1 MRQEATGKGE
11 PVDSSQRTPDAAPL
25 PPEVEI
31 AVVGAG
37 FGGLGAAIR
46 LKQQGYEDFM
56 VLERAGDVGGTWHLN
71 TYPGCQCDIPSNLY
85 SFSFAPKPDWT
96 HSYPEQP
103 QIQRYLRDCAEQFGV
118 LPHIRLNCEVL
129 EADWDAESG
138 HWAMDTSDGRISAK
152 ILIAAPGLLS
162 EPSVPYVP
170 GLDSFEGS
178 VFHTARWDHE
188 HDFEGERVALIGTG
202 ATAVQV
208 GPRIGQ
214 RAARLHVFQRTPGWC
229 LPHPDREIH
238 PGIKRMYATAPVLQ
252 RMARATAYAVRESLA
267 AGMTRDPRLL
277 WLQEATART
286 LLRVQVREAELRAK
300 LTPRYRIGC
309 KRVLL
314 SNEWYPMMVAANT
327 ELVTVPIAEVRG
339 RSIVTSDGTEREVDS
354 IILATGFK
362 PSDPAIAYRLRG
374 AGGRLLADVWGGSP
388 EAYLGT
394 VVSGFPNLF
403 LMYGP
408 NLNLGHSSIV
418 YMLESQ
424 IHYILQGV
432 ATLHRS
438 EVKALDVRAWVQRA
452 YNEDLAR
459 RLEKTVWNSGGCS
472 SWYLDANGRNSVM
485 WPDFTF
491 RYRQRV
497 DRFDPTDYEIERS
510 EHPLAVA

>member
-1 MRQEATGKGE
+1 MGVTAAGSQVRPE
-11 PVDSSQRTPDAAPL
+11 PTRL
-25 PPEVEI
+25 PAEVEI

-37 FGGLGAAIR
+37 FGGLGASIR
-46 LKQQGYEDFM
+46 LKQQGYEDFV
-56 VLERAGDVGGTWHLN
+56 VLERGTDVGGTWHHN

-103 QIQRYLRDCAEQFGV
+103 QIQRYLRGCAERFDV
-118 LPHIRLNCEVL
+118 LAHIRFRCEVL
-129 EADWDAESG
+129 EAAWDADSG
-138 HWAMDTSDGRISAK
+138 RWTVETSDGRLSAK
-152 ILIAAPGLLS
+152 ILIAASGLLS

-170 GLDSFEGS
+170 GLDEFEGS

-188 HDFEGERVALIGTG
+188 HDFQGERVALIGTG

-208 GPRIGQ
+208 GPRI
-214 RAARLHVFQRTPGWC
+214 RPKVARLHVFQRTPGWC

-238 PGIKRMYATAPVLQ
+238 PAIKRMYMAAPALQ
-252 RMARATAYAVRESLA
+252 RMSRAAAYGLRETLA

-286 LLRVQVREAELRAK
+286 LLRVQVSDPELRDK

-314 SNEWYPMMVAANT
+314 SNQWYPMMAADNT
-327 ELVTVPIAEVRG
+327 ELVTEPIAEVRG
-339 RSIVTSDGTEREVDS
+339 RSIVTSDGTERAVDS

-374 AGGRLLADVWGGSP
+374 ADGRLLADVWGGSP

-424 IHYILQGV
+424 IHYVLQAV
-432 ATLHRS
+432 ATLHRGD
-438 EVKALDVRAWVQRA
+438 VKAMDVRPAVQRA
-452 YNEDLAR
+452 YNEELGR
-459 RLEKTVWNSGGCS
+459 RLQKTVWNSGGCS

-491 RYRQRV
+491 RYRQRAS
-497 DRFDPTDYEIERS
+497 RFDPSDYEIERTAR
-510 EHPLAVA
+510 PLAVA

>member
-1 MRQEATGKGE
+1 MMGTPVTVATH
-11 PVDSSQRTPDAAPL
+11 SSQSQPDAAPL
-25 PPEVEI
+25 PAQVEI

-46 LKQQGYEDFM
+46 LRQQGYEDVL
-56 VLERAGDVGGTWHLN
+56 VLERGSDVGGTWHHN

-85 SFSFAPKPDWT
+85 SFSFAPKHDWT

-103 QIQRYLRDCAEQFGV
+103 QIQRYLRDCAERFGV
-118 LPHIRLNCEVL
+118 LEHIRFNCEVL
-129 EADWDAESG
+129 EAAWDATSG
-138 HWAMDTSDGRISAK
+138 RWTVETSDGRLSAK
-152 ILIAAPGLLS
+152 TLIAASGLLS

-188 HDFEGERVALIGTG
+188 HDFTGERVAMIGTG

-208 GPRIGQ
+208 GPRI
-214 RAARLHVFQRTPGWC
+214 RPKVAKLHVFQRTPGWC
-229 LPHPDREIH
+229 LPHPDRPIH
-238 PGIKRMYATAPVLQ
+238 PAVKRVYAAVPGLQ
-252 RMARATAYAVRESLA
+252 RMARASAYALRETLA
-267 AGMTRDPRLL
+267 VGMTRDPRLL

-286 LLRVQVREAELRAK
+286 LLHVQVRDPDLRAK

-314 SNEWYPMMVAANT
+314 SNEWYPMMVAENT
-327 ELVTVPIAEVRG
+327 ELVTDPIAEVRG
-339 RSIVTSDGTEREVDS
+339 RSIVTADGKEREVDS

-374 AGGRLLADVWGGSP
+374 ADGRLLADVWGGSP

-424 IHYILQGV
+424 IGYVLQAV
-432 ATLHRS
+432 ATLHRR
-438 EVKALDVRAWVQRA
+438 DVRAIAVRPSVQRT
-452 YNEDLAR
+452 YNDELAR
-459 RLEKTVWNSGGCS
+459 RLQKTVWNSGGCS

-485 WPDFTF
+485 WPDYTF

-497 DRFDPTDYEIERS
+497 RRFDPSDYEIER
-510 EHPLAVA
+510 PVVAA